1 MKTLVYNGPRQLS
14 IKDMEDPRALLGEAI
29 IKVEAAGIC
38 GSELEGYLGHSSVR
52 IPPLI
57 MGHEFCGTIVDIHHG
72 AGSTL
77 GFSIGDKVVANP
89 LISCGSCDRCIIGK
103 RNLCRHRE
111 LIGIHRPGAF
121 AEYVTVPLSSLYS
134 IPKEMDSSVASL
146 AEPLAVCIHA
156 IKLGLP
162 YLDDL
167 IIYGAGTIGLLT
179 LQAAL
184 NMGANKVLVVDRQE
198 VRLNHVKLLGA
209 EVATPEQVEDKVTE
223 LFAQWGIDTIIDCV
237 GATAVRQQALQL
249 INPGGNIVLVGL
261 GSDESPM
268 KLNHL
273 VRQEVNILGSY
284 SYTDADF
291 KHAVQMLV
299 SGKIRTEGWLAKRS
313 LSDGDDSFQALVEGK
328 TAFSKIILQP

>member
-1 MKTLVYNGPRQLS
+1 MKTLVYHGPRQLS
-14 IKDMEDPRALLGEAI
+14 LEDKEDPHAGPGEAV

-57 MGHEFCGTIVDIHHG
+57 MGHEFCGTIVGIDYQSG
-72 AGSTL
+72 AL
-77 GFSIGDKVVANP
+77 AGFSIGDKVVANP

-121 AEYVTVPLSSLYS
+121 AGYVTVPVSSLYKV
-134 IPKEMDSSVASL
+134 PQEMDAAVASL

-184 NMGANKVLVVDRQE
+184 NMGANQVLVVDRQE
-198 VRLNHVKLLGA
+198 VRLHHVKLLGA
-209 EVATPEQVEDKVTE
+209 EVATPEQVEVKAAE
-223 LFAQWGIDTIIDCV
+223 LFAQRGIDTIIDCV
-237 GATAVRQQALQL
+237 GATAVRQQALEL
-249 INPGGNIVLVGL
+249 ISPGGNIVLVGL

-273 VRQEVNILGSY
+273 VRQEVNIRGSY
-284 SYTDADF
+284 SYSDADF

-299 SGKIRTEGWLAKRS
+299 SGKIRADGWLAKRN
-313 LSDGDDSFQALVEGK
+313 LSDGPDSFRALVEGK
-328 TAFSKIILQP
+328 TEFSKITLHP